1 MSLLTSDGL
10 IADRATT
17 SNDCIMKDTDEETN
31 VNNQKAEITNL
42 HADDPD
48 LGSTD
53 SEESTRAEQLKVK
66 QEYHRKRKRDNPSKL
81 EKDLVHSQN
90 ALKSLK
96 KHLERQ
102 TCPKSLQYRARAN
115 IKADSE
121 FRKDIKR
128 LRSKAEQEYV
138 QALIRF
144 HNRNI
149 EGLRTAIR
157 QEKRVQANKKQ
168 KSIVTKTTAFAR
180 SAPKETVNENTVT
193 RVSKKIEDL
202 KAEIMSLSTF
212 LEDNNKQKRDYTCLL
227 SDSLNI
233 KRGHGKIKPSQT
245 QNEKRKERRR
255 NDRKDRLIAQ
265 TEANKKHIK
274 NLSDIAL
281 TNDQTNLLAKGLKF
295 IPTPKENETQIRS
308 HFLKDFE
315 NFAKRMRLQYI
326 FFGEDNE
333 PHPFHVK
340 SNWIPPVQKSVALE
354 SYLEEVKVQL
364 AEIQLTKPK
373 DNLLNTERKA
383 LKTLRENPNINLK
396 KADKGTRTVVLNTVD
411 KIREGQI
418 QLDNPVHYQPLERPM
433 VVETSLRVQQLVKEL
448 YEHNYIDDVTNKWFC
463 QTPNPP
469 RTPVFY
475 TLTKIHKPTPV
486 GRPIISGC
494 DGPTERLS
502 AFVDKLLQPIA
513 QEQESYLKDST
524 DFINFI
530 ERTRVPYNAILVSM
544 DVTSLYTN
552 IPQEEG
558 IETVCHAYDSFYEGE
573 SPIPTQ
579 YLKRALELILQE
591 NSFQFTGKNYLQTHG
606 TAMGTKMAVS
616 FANIFMGKVES
627 QILER
632 SAKKPLAWKR
642 YIDDIF
648 SIWNINK
655 DEVTQFIEQA
665 NSHHQTIKFTA
676 EVSGTETTFLDTK
689 VYKGERF
696 AKESRLD
703 IKTHFKATETFQY
716 THFSSCHPP
725 GVKKGFIK
733 GEALR
738 LLRTNSSKTAFKNAI
753 KRFKTNLIE
762 RGYPETLVSNT
773 LAEITFEER
782 KHALQQKQ
790 KPNTRILPFVTQY
803 RSSVPNLKHIL
814 MQNWHLIQQQ
824 PLLRRIFKDPPIVSY
839 RRGRSLKDI
848 LVRAKL

>member
-10 IADRATT
+10 LADRAGT
-17 SNDCIMKDTDEETN
+17 SYDSTMLELGDAKDVNNQIAEETN
-31 VNNQKAEITNL
+31 P
-42 HADDPD
+42 HANSPD

-53 SEESTRAEQLKVK
+53 SEESTHAKEHKAK
-66 QEYHRKRKRDNPSKL
+66 QEDHRKRKRDNPSKL

-102 TCPKSLQYRARAN
+102 TCPKSLQYRARAK
-115 IKADSE
+115 IKADGE

-128 LRSKAEQEYV
+128 LRSKAEQDYV
-138 QALIRF
+138 QALVRF

-157 QEKRVQANKKQ
+157 QEKRVQANKKR
-168 KSIVTKTTAFAR
+168 KSTVTKTTAFAR
-180 SAPKETVNENTVT
+180 SAPNETVNENTVT
-193 RVSKKIEDL
+193 RVSNRIEEL

-212 LEDNNKQKRDYTCLL
+212 LDGNNKQKRDYTCLL
-227 SDSLNI
+227 SDSRNI
-233 KRGHGKIKPSQT
+233 KGGHGKINPSQT
-245 QNEKRKERRR
+245 QNKKRKERRK
-255 NDRKDRLIAQ
+255 NDRKDRLLAQ

-274 NLSDIAL
+274 NLSNITL
-281 TNDQTNLLAKGLKF
+281 TSDQTNLLAKGLKF
-295 IPTPKENETQIRS
+295 IPTPKENDTQIRR
-308 HFLKDFE
+308 HLLKDFE
-315 NFAKRMRLQYI
+315 NFARRMRLQYI

-364 AEIQLTKPK
+364 AEIQLTKPR

-418 QLDNPVHYQPLERPM
+418 QLDNLEHYKPLERPM
-433 VVETSLRVQQLVKEL
+433 VVETSLRVQQLVTEL
-448 YEHNYIDDVTNKWFC
+448 HKQNYIDDMTNKWLC

-513 QEQESYLKDST
+513 REQESYLKDST

-530 ERTRVPYNAILVSM
+530 EKTRVPKNAILVSM

-558 IETVCHAYDSFYEGE
+558 IETVCDAYASFYEGE
-573 SPIPTQ
+573 SPIPAQ

-591 NSFQFTGKNYLQTHG
+591 NSFQFTGKDYLQTHG
-606 TAMGTKMAVS
+606 TAMGTKMAVA

-627 QILER
+627 QILQR

-648 SIWNINK
+648 SVWNINK
-655 DEVTQFIEQA
+655 DDVTQFIEQA
-665 NSHHQTIKFTA
+665 NSHHPTIKFTA
-676 EVSGTETTFLDTK
+676 EVSDTETTFLDTK

-738 LLRTNSSKTAFKNAI
+738 LLRTNSSKAAFLTAI

-773 LAEITFEER
+773 LTEITFEER

-814 MQNWHLIQQQ
+814 MRNWHLIQQQ

-848 LVRAKL
+848 LLRAKL